1 VTTPDHLRGQASA
14 PAAAADDQDSRHGAA
29 S

>member
-1 VTTPDHLRGQASA
+1 VTTRDHLRAQASA
-14 PAAAADDQDSRHGAA
+14 PAAAADDEDSRHGAA